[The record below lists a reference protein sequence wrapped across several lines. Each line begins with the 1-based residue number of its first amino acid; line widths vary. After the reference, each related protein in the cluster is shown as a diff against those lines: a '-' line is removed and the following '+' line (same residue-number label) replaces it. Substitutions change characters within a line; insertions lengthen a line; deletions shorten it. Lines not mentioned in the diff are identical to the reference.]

1 MCQNW
6 GWGCFWG
13 RVPNEF
19 GIVFKHRTSKNAYP
33 HTYTHNHTCLL
44 FRFVYE
50 KWRKGGE
57 ILTSFL
63 NKTRLWFMINDDD
76 IWIYG
81 YVHLLIVDRL
91 Y

>member
-1 MCQNW
+1 MCQKW

-19 GIVFKHRTSKNAYP
+19 GIVFKHRTSKNTLS
-33 HTYTHNHTCLL
+33 HTHTPVCC
-44 FRFVYE
+44 FVSFA
-50 KWRKGGE
+50 KRWRKGGE

-63 NKTRLWFMINDDD
+63 NKTRLWFMIYNDDDDD
-76 IWIYG
+76 IWYMDM
-81 YVHLLIVDRL
+81 YT